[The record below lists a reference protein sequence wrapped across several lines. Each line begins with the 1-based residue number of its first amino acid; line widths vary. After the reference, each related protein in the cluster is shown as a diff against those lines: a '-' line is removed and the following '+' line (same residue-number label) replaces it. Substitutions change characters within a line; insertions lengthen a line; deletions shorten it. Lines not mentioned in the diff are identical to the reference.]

1 MVMKCFAA
9 WFLVFSF
16 YSIPAFAAQPP
27 EATLPPVFVTSTR
40 TETPLEQV
48 TTSATII
55 TAQDIENQRA
65 ETVLEVLRQVP
76 GFDVVQSGSRG
87 TGTSIFVRGAEA
99 DQVLVLIDGVEV
111 NSTTA
116 GAFNFAHL
124 TTENIERIEI
134 IRGAGGT
141 LYGSQAIG
149 GVINII
155 TKRGRGPMEFGLS
168 AEGGNGWTHRQTL
181 NLSGEVGKFG
191 YSLSGARIE
200 SDGFRPFNDDY
211 RNVAASGRLDY
222 KFTEDALLKGIFRFN
237 KTDVGLFNSNNFVP
251 GGRDPNSREAVTQY
265 LGKVEWEQRIL
276 KEWDYRI
283 AGSIFKEHIK
293 DSDDPDP
300 LEDCQFF
307 GFPCDSRTRSRFR
320 PQISSAEFQTNYRFG
335 DWSTTTF
342 GTEFKRRKASTSSSS
357 DGVSLGEINK
367 AIRNIGYY
375 LQEQIKLLGDRLI
388 LIPGIRLD
396 DHQTFGTEWSPSF
409 SSSYLFRETGT
420 RVKAGYAEAFKAPTL
435 NELFFPAGFGCA
447 AFGNPDLGPEKSWE
461 LNAGVEQNLFGD
473 RVTVGATFFHREV
486 SDLISTGPTPDPT
499 DPAFCV
505 RAENLGKARFD
516 GVEWTMNIKL
526 LSFLALGA
534 NYTYLD
540 WDTQDGRLS
549 RRPRHRGS
557 LNLNYFYDRFR
568 LNFDAHLI
576 GKRDDI
582 DSVTGSNI
590 KKGGYAR
597 FDLAGSY
604 QLPVKITLVKDV
616 TVFGKIENLF
626 NRKYEEADGF
636 RARPLN
642 FLLGVRAVFG
652 S

>member
-1 MVMKCFAA
+1 MKVFAVLL
-9 WFLVFSF
+9 LVFSF
-16 YSIPAFAAQPP
+16 GYIPVSAAEPP

-40 TETPLEQV
+40 TEVPLEQV
-48 TTSATII
+48 TTSATVINAKDI
-55 TAQDIENQRA
+55 QDQHA
-65 ETVLEVLRQVP
+65 VTVLEVLRGVP
-76 GFDVVQSGSRG
+76 GFDVVQTGSRG
-87 TGTSIFVRGAEA
+87 TGTSVFVRGAEA

-124 TTENIERIEI
+124 TTENIDRIEI

-155 TKRGRGPMEFGLS
+155 TKRGRGPAEFGLS
-168 AEGGNGWTHRQTL
+168 AEGGNGWTNRQTL
-181 NLSGEVGKFG
+181 SLSGEVGRLG
-191 YSLSGARIE
+191 YSFSGARME

-211 RNVAASGRLDY
+211 RNLTTSGRLDY
-222 KFTEDALLKGIFRFN
+222 KVTEDATLKGIFRFN
-237 KTDVGLFNSNNFVP
+237 KSDVGLFNSNNFVP
-251 GGRDPNSREAVTQY
+251 GGRDPNSREAVTQI

-276 KEWDYRI
+276 QNWDYRI

-300 LEDCQFF
+300 LSDCQFF

-357 DGVSLGEINK
+357 DGFSLGEINK
-367 AIRNIGYY
+367 AIRNMGYY
-375 LQEQIKLLGDRLI
+375 VQEEIKLFGDRLI
-388 LIPGIRLD
+388 LLPGIRLD
-396 DHQTFGTEWSPSF
+396 DHQTFGSEWSPSF
-409 SSSYLFRETGT
+409 SSSYLFREIGT
-420 RVKAGYAEAFKAPTL
+420 RVKAGYAESFKAPTL
-435 NELFFPAGFGCA
+435 NELFFPPGFGCA

-461 LNAGVEQNLFGD
+461 LNAGVEQTLFGD
-473 RVTVGATFFHREV
+473 RVTVGATVFHREV

-516 GVEWTMNIKL
+516 GVEWLLNIKL
-526 LSFLALGA
+526 FSFLALGA

-540 WDTQDGRLS
+540 WDTANGQLL
-549 RRPRHRGS
+549 RRPHHRGNVS
-557 LNLNYFYDRFR
+557 LNYFYDRFR
-568 LNFDAHLI
+568 LNLEAHLV

-582 DSVTGSNI
+582 DSVTGANI
-590 KKGGYAR
+590 KKGSYAR

-604 QLPVKITLVKDV
+604 RLPMKIDLVKDV
-616 TVFGKIENLF
+616 SLFGKIENLF

-642 FLLGVRAVFG
+642 FLLGIRAVFG
-652 S
+652 G

>member
-1 MVMKCFAA
+1 MKVFAVL
-9 WFLVFSF
+9 FIVFSLGWM
-16 YSIPAFAAQPP
+16 PLFAAQPP
-27 EATLPPVFVTSTR
+27 EATLPPMFVTSTR
-40 TETPLEQV
+40 TEVPLEQV
-48 TTSATII
+48 TTSATVI
-55 TAQDIENQRA
+55 TAKDIQEQQA
-65 ETVLEVLRQVP
+65 VTVLEALRTVP
-76 GFDVVQSGSRG
+76 GLDVVQAGSRG
-87 TGTSIFVRGAEA
+87 TGTSVFIRGAEA

-134 IRGAGGT
+134 LRGAGGT

-155 TKRGRGPMEFGLS
+155 TKRGRGPAEFGLS
-168 AEGGNGWTHRQTL
+168 AEGGNGWTNRQTFS
-181 NLSGEVGKFG
+181 LSGEMGRLG
-191 YSLSGARIE
+191 YSFSGARME

-211 RNVAASGRLDY
+211 RNLATSGRLDY
-222 KFTEDALLKGIFRFN
+222 KVTEDALIKGIFRFN

-251 GGRDPNSREAVTQY
+251 GGRDPNSREAVTQI
-265 LGKVEWEQRIL
+265 LGKIEWEQRIL
-276 KEWDYRI
+276 QNWDYRI

-300 LEDCQFF
+300 LGDCQFF

-357 DGVSLGEINK
+357 DGFPLGEINK
-367 AIRNIGYY
+367 AIRNMGYY

-396 DHQTFGTEWSPSF
+396 DHQTFGSEWSPSF

-435 NELFFPAGFGCA
+435 NELFFPPGFGCA

-461 LNAGVEQNLFGD
+461 LNAGVEQTLFGD
-473 RVTVGATFFHREV
+473 RVTVGATVFHREV

-516 GVEWTMNIKL
+516 GVEWTLNIKL

-540 WDTQDGRLS
+540 WDTADGRLN
-549 RRPRHRGS
+549 RRPRHRGNVS
-557 LNLNYFYDRFR
+557 LSYFYDRFR
-568 LNFDAHLI
+568 LNFDAHLV

-582 DSVTGSNI
+582 DSVTGASI
-590 KKGGYAR
+590 KKGSYAR

-604 QLPVKITLVKDV
+604 QLPIKITLVKDV
-616 TVFGKIENLF
+616 SLFGKIENLF

-642 FLLGVRAVFG
+642 FLLGIRAVFG